1 MRANQP
7 DFTVLISGSY
17 DASIRCWDT
26 RSRSQEPI
34 QILNEAKDSVSSLE
48 ISENAI
54 ISGLVCEFNSCAVV
68 LVCFILFLQQ
78 DPVIYMASNI
88 HKGTKYALC
97 SLQRHTLI

>member
-26 RSRSQEPI
+26 RSKSQEPI
-34 QILNEAKDSVSSLE
+34 QTLNEAKDSISSLQ

-54 ISGLVCEFNSCAVV
+54 IAGLVYELDSCSGDKHIT
-68 LVCFILFLQQ
+68 VCIVNF
-78 DPVIYMASNI
+78 
-88 HKGTKYALC
+88 K
-97 SLQRHTLI
+97 